1 MLVGYNAT
9 CIYWSQNKT
18 LTLSGQLSFSNTC
31 HWTRGRKNVGK
42 LINTRPSATQG
53 KNFQVQKG
61 AVLGSQICTQR
72 TSIWTK
78 SLTIGYLGYEVKASL
93 VITTRGF
100 MPVWT
105 IMMCR
110 KCGRGVST
118 DWFSSAFH
126 HWFPVLPQASHLTS
140 LALQGVVGINE
151 IMFTKCFVIC
161 GQSIMWAESWFG
173 YMDANHRDK

>member
-1 MLVGYNAT
+1 MWESWLTPDHQQPRG
-9 CIYWSQNKT
+9 KT
-18 LTLSGQLSFSNTC
+18 SKCRRELFLGVRFVL
-31 HWTRGRKNVGK
+31 
-42 LINTRPSATQG
+42 
-53 KNFQVQKG
+53 KG
-61 AVLGSQICTQR
+61 P
-72 TSIWTK
+72 SIWTK
-78 SLTIGYLGYEVKASL
+78 SLTIGYLGYEVKTSL

-110 KCGRGVST
+110 RCGRGVST

-151 IMFTKCFVIC
+151 IIFTKCFVIC
-161 GQSIMWAESWFG
+161 GQNIMRAESWFG